1 MGVIVWSPRA
11 TADFER
17 IVEYLLLEW
26 NETVAY
32 DFAEDVD
39 RVLHIVSLMP
49 EVYPKLNARKIRKA
63 VVVKQVSL
71 FYRIDE
77 HNEDIRV
84 LRLWDNRQNPTGL
97 KY

>member
-26 NETVAY
+26 GEIIAF

-39 RVLHIVSLMP
+39 RVLNIVLLLP
-49 EVYPKLNARKIRKA
+49 EVYPKLNARQIRKA
-63 VVVKQVSL
+63 VVVKQVSV

-77 HNEDIRV
+77 RNGEIRI
-84 LRLWDNRQNPTGL
+84 LRLWDNRQNPTKL
-97 KY
+97 KV